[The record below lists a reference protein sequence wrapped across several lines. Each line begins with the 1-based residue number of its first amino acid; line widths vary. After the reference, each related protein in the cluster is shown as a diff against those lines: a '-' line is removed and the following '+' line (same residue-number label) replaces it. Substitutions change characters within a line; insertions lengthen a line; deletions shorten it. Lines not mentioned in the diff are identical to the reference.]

1 MQIRDQVSDVY
12 SQERFDKIQSLDNSN
27 EANKKKLT
35 DDQIIARTTK
45 WRDSANTLT
54 KEIGEIGDKHYAYY
68 V

>member
-12 SQERFDKIQSLDNSN
+12 SQESFDKIQSLDNSN

-54 KEIGEIGDKHYAYY
+54 KEIGEIGDRHYAYY

>member
-12 SQERFDKIQSLDNSN
+12 SQESFDKIQSLDNSN